1 MTEPHLPQLWDTL
14 IIGGGPAGL
23 AAALHLAFHKRT
35 VLVVDRGSG
44 PLHHIRTPI
53 FNLPGF
59 IGQSGQD
66 ILKALEHEVLKAGAH
81 LTEDSVEHIEGS
93 AGDFRLTGRNEVY
106 RARTVLVATGIAR
119 HHPLIDGDHRNWL
132 PFAGKGNTFYCP
144 DCEAPALLGK
154 HVVVIESVKLR
165 AAIATAKRIMEF
177 AATVRILLTDGADAD
192 RPEDYLD
199 DSCEVIQGEITRVEG
214 ESGVVKA
221 LVLQSG
227 TRIEADAYYVSNR
240 KLPRNQL
247 IQMLGGALDKRGH
260 PQTGPRGQLI
270 KEGGED
276 GAFLEGVWVAGD
288 LLPQTQQ
295 TTIAM
300 GSGNKSAVMIDQYLT
315 QQHIRQLG
323 KEAVLEPSK
332 VH

>member
-1 MTEPHLPQLWDTL
+1 MTDPQLWDTL

-23 AAALHLAFHKRT
+23 AAALHLAFHHRS

-59 IGQSGQD
+59 TGKSGQE
-66 ILKALEHEVLKAGAH
+66 ILQGLEQEALKAGAR
-81 LTEDSVEHIEGS
+81 LTRDSIEQIEGS
-93 AGDFRLTGRNEVY
+93 AGHFILKGKEHTY
-106 RARTVLVATGIAR
+106 HARTLLIATGITR
-119 HHPLIDGDHRNWL
+119 HHPLIDGDYRTWL
-132 PFAGKGNTFYCP
+132 PYAGKGNTFYCP

-154 HVVVIESVKLR
+154 HVVVIESVKLK
-165 AAIATAKRIMEF
+165 AALSTAKRIMEF
-177 AATVRILLTDGADAD
+177 AATVRVLLTDGADAAH
-192 RPEDYLD
+192 PETYLD
-199 DSCEVIQGEITRVEG
+199 DSCEVIQGNITAVEG
-214 ESGVVKA
+214 ENGVVEA
-221 LVLQSG
+221 LVLESG
-227 TRIEADAYYVSNR
+227 TRITADAYYVSNR

-247 IQMLGGALDKRGH
+247 VQTLGGDLDERGH
-260 PQTGPRGQLI
+260 PRTGPRGQLI
-270 KEGGED
+270 RQDGGEED
-276 GAFLEGVWVAGD
+276 YIEGIWVAGD

-323 KEAVLEPSK
+323 KAQDADNALK
-332 VH
+332 T